1 MSGPRLKWNTELSER
16 AAEYA
21 RRQAQA
27 AMSNIPF
34 KLKAALIGGMMSIG
48 EAAGA
53 SNINSGGGD
62 GIMAFQKMPGRSG
75 GLKEAGE
82 THAVAPHE
90 SIRIA
95 VQQAQVATEKL
106 REFML
111 GGNQARAE
119 EFLRIYDDWT
129 QREESES
136 GEFND
141 AFMVALRER
150 VMNDPELGPIFN
162 AYWGARTTEDGGLD
176 LTQLCVSVSEVF
188 RAAASGSA
196 EAIEELRRQY
206 GEFAGAFVDGIV
218 AVYQSSQG
226 AEEGIA
232 QAVPVPVRTE
242 DQTETDAGRA
252 ADFIRNFARSSDEED
267 SRGHDQAYYLGQLMG
282 ILARYRDGDGFDS
295 SFLGALLR
303 RLGERERAVLE
314 GFERRVGI
322 GEGESLTFSN
332 FERFLEDVGI
342 VSRELRAGEQQSV
355 NLANLRTRYGDA
367 FVTAMQRLLPAQEP
381 MHLATLSILREK
393 IDAIRAF
400 ARERHIG
407 LSTMQISGRTLDEWE
422 GELEELEAQGE
433 DADQEAINT
442 MNGSLPSENALLRE
456 EREARRISS
465 RLDILIN
472 GTRPFYYNIG
482 ESWLSMARSL
492 LMQADNRGAGAA
504 SGGFFT
510 ILFTRDLGERD
521 MRLEDVVSTGVDEES
536 GEETSEVSTGV
547 RSTIERISD
556 AIPLLR
562 SIRLMVNGGFRESDM
577 DSTRRMISE
586 LPDDLFPQEVRDA
599 MEHGFEQT
607 ARSAAETGYDEGT
620 IRSAIT
626 MVRRACSGLGP
637 EIQDRLL
644 MGTVSSWH
652 NDTGES
658 EEGASRLQALDDAY
672 SHIASGAVFGEFQ
685 EFTGLL
691 EERFRMEA
699 ESAQTGLPDETAFDG
714 ILIRDARTR
723 LTNASEIFR
732 NSPLEM
738 RFAIFQLFQGQRPSG
753 ELSSEDIGR
762 IAAVINGLEGMP
774 SAYAALLI
782 QRAGPTLFADYDAQS
797 IEVIL
802 TAISS
807 YSQPLINAGM
817 YRELEEYYEGIGDRI
832 ADLFVDVVALRN
844 VAREQGGMLR
854 DVRVR
859 LPGDRPDFADLY
871 LPASRISISLP
882 KRIYERWVSEGAVV
896 RVTQSPDIRESPA
909 PSPGMGAIERAFFGR
924 DAIHME
930 MNVPMPL
937 LSLPLV
943 IENLGALRPRY
954 AIPVEEMNELWAD
967 ASGAVHS
974 VTGPDQD
981 AMDYSFGEAVG
992 QRGGGRDWSQ
1002 SVYGTG
1008 GDGQQRILGNLSW
1021 NNQPLGG
1028 MTREGEQRSTTMTR
1042 GRFDV
1047 DVEGSMLER
1056 MMLSMDATAPSGSDT
1071 AVYFLKEG
1079 DTYRSYVFQR
1089 FGGGSF
1095 GLVDVRTFTE
1105 NEARMFYERTFE
1117 SQPWRLYGGARISGG
1132 DAGGAREDW
1141 MAAMDGAV
1149 LFSGLPSDEEQFQG
1163 AGAAVQVGTGG
1174 GAADYEHTRGQRSGL
1189 MGAYINP
1196 EEREYYVG
1204 RLYLSAL
1211 EQSAERPGVGVH
1223 GEFQYFRARR
1233 GTIDAF
1239 LGSREVGE
1247 EGSAA
1252 EDIEGGIIASYL
1264 GEGWWGGGRGGYMMS
1279 QMIRPQAEGT
1289 VPELAL
1295 TRQQVAGGSVYG
1307 GTDLRVLALTA
1318 AASAVWTQ
1326 ELEDMPADAT
1336 EGEWQQ
1342 HMAAALS
1349 MYVPA
1354 IYSRLMGGGVHEE
1367 DYWTGGHG
1375 IVSVLYP
1382 LEWLSELSAF
1392 GIYLQG
1398 EGEHEGETLPIVG
1411 ANAEVVPG
1419 RGTRFRVQA
1428 FGVIG
1433 AGGGADL
1440 RAFFGTESGFDFSV
1454 NGVYTEGMD
1463 TVGQGISGAL
1473 RLRLGED
1480 EDEYRV
1486 RLILAGG
1493 YSEQEV
1499 AGETV
1504 VSGEGA
1510 GIVRVNLAE
1519 PGTEP
1524 TVTDIH
1530 VGVSGIH
1537 TEVTPVSPDEEAV
1550 SADQVDAQ
1558 AGVTVGT
1565 ADWSLDA
1572 HAGVQYWTAE
1582 GDERLY
1588 ITVGGEYQLWNG
1600 EGDIQGLS
1608 LGGSFNGLVYEEGES
1623 RASDYN
1629 FTINLRLLN
1638 M

>member
-1 MSGPRLKWNTELSER
+1 
-16 AAEYA
+16 
-21 RRQAQA
+21 
-27 AMSNIPF
+27 MSNIPF
-34 KLKAALIGGMMSIG
+34 KLKAALVAGIITIG

-53 SNINSGGGD
+53 SNINRAGAED
-62 GIMAFQKMPGRSG
+62 IMTFLKEPGRKL
-75 GLKEAGE
+75 GLKEIGE
-82 THAVAPHE
+82 THAVSPPE
-90 SIRIA
+90 TIRMA

-111 GGNQARAE
+111 GGNQTRAE

-129 QREESES
+129 SRPETES
-136 GEFND
+136 GEFSE

-176 LTQLCVSVSEVF
+176 LTQLAVSVSEVF
-188 RAAASGSA
+188 RAAASGSS
-196 EAIEELRRQY
+196 EAIDELRRQY
-206 GEFAGAFVDGIV
+206 GEYAPAFVDGIV
-218 AVYQSSQG
+218 TIYQG
-226 AEEGIA
+226 LPAETESIA
-232 QAVPVPVRTE
+232 QVVPVPVRTE

-252 ADFIRNFARSSDEED
+252 AEFIGNFARASDEAD
-267 SRGHDQAYYLGQLMG
+267 SRGHDQQYFLSQLRT
-282 ILARYRDGDGFDS
+282 ILTRYRDGEGFDS

-303 RLGERERAVLE
+303 RLGERERAVLD
-314 GFERRVGI
+314 GFSRRERI
-322 GEGESLTFSN
+322 GETESLTFAN
-332 FERFLEDVGI
+332 FERFLDDVRI
-342 VSRELRAGEQQSV
+342 VSRELRAGEQFV
-355 NLANLRTRYGDA
+355 NIANLRRVYGDA
-367 FVTAMQRLLPAQEP
+367 FVAAMQRLIPEQAP
-381 MHLATLSILREK
+381 MRLATLSDLREK
-393 IDAIRAF
+393 IDSIRAF
-400 ARERHIG
+400 AGERHIG
-407 LSTMQISGRTLDEWE
+407 LTTMQISGRTLDEWE
-422 GELEELEAQGE
+422 NDLEELEAQGE
-433 DADQEAINT
+433 DADQERINE
-442 MNGSLPSENALLRE
+442 MNANLPSANALLRE
-456 EREARRISS
+456 DREARRIAS

-492 LMQADNRGAGAA
+492 LMQADDRGSGAA

-510 ILFTRDLGERD
+510 ILLTQELRQRNMHLG
-521 MRLEDVVSTGVDEES
+521 DVVSSSVDEES
-536 GEETSEVSTGV
+536 GDETSEVSTGV
-547 RSTIERISD
+547 RTVIERISD
-556 AIPLLR
+556 ALPLLR
-562 SIRLMVNGGFRESDM
+562 SISRMVNGGFRESDM
-577 DSTRRMISE
+577 ASTRTMISG
-586 LPDDLFPQEVRDA
+586 LPEDLFPQDVRDA
-599 MEHGFEQT
+599 MEQGFEQT
-607 ARSAAETGYDEGT
+607 VRSATETGYDAGT
-620 IRSAIT
+620 IRNAI
-626 MVRRACSGLGP
+626 MMIRRACSGLDRQ
-637 EIQDRLL
+637 IQDRLL
-644 MGTVSSWH
+644 MGTVSSW
-652 NDTGES
+652 DYEVGQS
-658 EEGASRLQALDDAY
+658 EEGDPRLQALDDAY
-672 SHIASGAVFGEFQ
+672 SHIASGAVFSEFQ

-691 EERFRMEA
+691 EDRFRMEA
-699 ESAQTGLPDETAFDG
+699 ESAQTGLPDETAFDDV
-714 ILIRDARTR
+714 LIRDARSR
-723 LTNASEIFR
+723 LTRASEIFR
-732 NSPLEM
+732 NSPLEE
-738 RFAIFQLFQGQRPSG
+738 RFAIFQLFEAESPSG
-753 ELSSEDIGR
+753 EMSSGDIER
-762 IAAVINGLEGMP
+762 IAAVISGLEGLP
-774 SAYAALLI
+774 PAYAALLI
-782 QRAGPTLFADYDAQS
+782 RSTGPTLFSDYDAQS

-802 TAISS
+802 SAISM

-817 YRELEEYYEGIGDRI
+817 YRELEEYYSGLGDRI

-859 LPGDRPDFADLY
+859 LPPDRPEFADLY
-871 LPASRISISLP
+871 IPASRITISLP

-896 RVTQSPDIRESPA
+896 RVTQAPDITEGPA
-909 PSPGMGAIERAFFGR
+909 PSPSMSGIEREFFGR
-924 DAIHME
+924 DAIAME

-981 AMDYSFGEAVG
+981 AMAYSFGEAVG

-1008 GDGQQRILGNLSW
+1008 GDGQQHILGNLRW

-1042 GRFDV
+1042 GNFDV
-1047 DVEGSMLER
+1047 DVQGSMLER
-1056 MMLSMDATAPSGSDT
+1056 LMLSMDATAPSGSDT
-1071 AVYFLKEG
+1071 GIYFLKEG
-1079 DTYRSYVFQR
+1079 DAYRAYVFQR

-1105 NEARMFYERTFE
+1105 DEARMFYERTFE

-1132 DAGGAREDW
+1132 DAGGSREDW
-1141 MAAMDGAV
+1141 MAQMDGAV
-1149 LFSGLPSDEEQFQG
+1149 LFSGLPSDDEQFQG
-1163 AGAAVQVGTGG
+1163 AGAAVQVGHGG
-1174 GAADYEHTRGQRSGL
+1174 GAVDYEHTRGQRSGL
-1189 MGAYINP
+1189 MGAYIDP

-1211 EQSAERPGVGVH
+1211 EESAERPGVGVH

-1247 EGSAA
+1247 QGSAA

-1279 QMIRPQAEGT
+1279 QMIRPQAEGAE
-1289 VPELAL
+1289 PALAV
-1295 TRQQVAGGSVYG
+1295 TRQQIAGGSVYG
-1307 GTDLRVLALTA
+1307 GTDLRVLAMTA

-1326 ELEDMPADAT
+1326 ELEDRPADAT
-1336 EGEWQQ
+1336 DEEWQQ
-1342 HMAAALS
+1342 HIAAALS
-1349 MYVPA
+1349 LYIPA
-1354 IYSRLMGGGVHEE
+1354 IRSRLMGGAVQEE
-1367 DYWTGGHG
+1367 NYWTGGHG

-1382 LEWLSELSAF
+1382 LEWLPELSAF

-1398 EGEHEGETLPIVG
+1398 GGEHEGETLPIVG
-1411 ANAEVVPG
+1411 ANAELAVG
-1419 RGTRFRVQA
+1419 HGTRFRVQG
-1428 FGVIG
+1428 FGVVNAG
-1433 AGGGADL
+1433 AGADL

-1454 NGVYTEGMD
+1454 NGVYTDGMD

-1499 AGETV
+1499 AGETIT
-1504 VSGEGA
+1504 SGEGA

-1524 TVTDIH
+1524 TVTDVH
-1530 VGVSGIH
+1530 VGVSGVH
-1537 TEVTPVSPDEEAV
+1537 TQVTPLNPDEAAV

-1558 AGVTVGT
+1558 LGVTVGT
-1565 ADWSLDA
+1565 ADWSFDT

-1588 ITVGGEYQLWNG
+1588 ISAGGEYQLWSG
-1600 EGDIQGLS
+1600 EGDIQGLTV
-1608 LGGSFNGLVYEEGES
+1608 GGRFNGLVYEEGNS